1 MRPMHG
7 EVVRIGQRD
16 RCPCCQ
22 TKYSTRSAYR
32 LKTGK
37 RIARQQAKKNIHKEL
52 NDRV

>member
-7 EVVRIGQRD
+7 EVVRIGLRD

-22 TKYSTRSAYR
+22 TKYSTSSAYK

-37 RIARQQAKKNIHKEL
+37 RIARQQAKRQIRRDIEG
-52 NDRV
+52 

>member
-7 EVVRIGQRD
+7 EVVRIGQRN

-22 TKYSTRSAYR
+22 TKYSTHSAYR

-37 RIARQQAKKNIHKEL
+37 RIARQNAKKNIRKEL
-52 NDRV
+52 MI

>member
-7 EVVRIGQRD
+7 EVVRIGLRN

-22 TKYSTRSAYR
+22 TKYSTNSAYK

-37 RIARQQAKKNIHKEL
+37 RIARQRAKLQIQKEIG
-52 NDRV
+52 

>member
-7 EVVRIGQRD
+7 EVVRIGLRN

-22 TKYSTRSAYR
+22 TKYSTNSAYK

-37 RIARQQAKKNIHKEL
+37 RIARQQAKRQIREQL
-52 NDRV
+52 SVR